1 MTMFASSILAPT
13 ITAMARDYKEHSLTK
28 VSMPVSIFLL
38 GYAVGPLFLSPLS
51 EIYGRHVVLVAA
63 NASFCA
69 WLLACA
75 LAPSL
80 NTLIF
85 FRFMCGIGGSAC
97 QTIGGG
103 VIADMFPLEQRGRA
117 MSIWAMGPM
126 FGPSIAP
133 LIGGYTTETIGWK
146 WTNWISFIPATI
158 AVLLMSIFSR
168 ETNAIVLMQRKTRKL
183 RKELGLRQLRSC
195 YVNIYTPARSRR
207 QILLHGLVRPLKML
221 FRSVIIFGVSL
232 YIAFAYGKLL
242 SSLDFTV
249 QVLIH

>member
-1 MTMFASSILAPT
+1 MRSGNIQQSGADGTVETKSQPAAEGTTTPPAIPVMDLDNGIVGWESQKDPKMPLNFTPSHKWLVVALLSTLTFMTMFASSILAPT

-168 ETNAIVLMQRKTRKL
+168 ETNAIVLMQRKT
-183 RKELGLRQLRSC
+183 
-195 YVNIYTPARSRR
+195 
-207 QILLHGLVRPLKML
+207 
-221 FRSVIIFGVSL
+221 
-232 YIAFAYGKLL
+232 
-242 SSLDFTV
+242 
-249 QVLIH
+249 